1 MNERKTWKEH
11 MDSKLRNPRCLLS
24 ECSYANPT
32 PTAPWGKGAP
42 AFVYT
47 FKQGNGSAM
56 AGVKTRL

>member
-1 MNERKTWKEH
+1 MKVKLERTNVTP
-11 MDSKLRNPRCLLS
+11 SSAIRAACPS

-47 FKQGNGSAM
+47 CKQRNGSGM
-56 AGVKTRL
+56 AGVNTRR